1 MSAIEAVKVI
11 VDAEKQAA
19 KMIDDAI
26 TEASTIRK
34 RIDSL
39 VQQQR
44 QQMLAEAKKE
54 ADAIAARAEEEGKVE
69 AEQYE
74 KESMQALQALVARA
88 SARKDATVEKLV
100 TIMMRVE

>member
-1 MSAIEAVKVI
+1 MSGIETVKII

-19 KMIDDAI
+19 KMIDNAI
-26 TEASTIRK
+26 IEASAIRK

-44 QQMLAEAKKE
+44 QQMLSEAKKE
-54 ADAIAARAEEEGKVE
+54 AAAIAARAGEEGKLE

-74 KESMQALQALVARA
+74 RESTQALQALVARA
-88 SARKDATVEKLV
+88 SAKKDATVEKLV
-100 TIMMRVE
+100 TLMMRVE